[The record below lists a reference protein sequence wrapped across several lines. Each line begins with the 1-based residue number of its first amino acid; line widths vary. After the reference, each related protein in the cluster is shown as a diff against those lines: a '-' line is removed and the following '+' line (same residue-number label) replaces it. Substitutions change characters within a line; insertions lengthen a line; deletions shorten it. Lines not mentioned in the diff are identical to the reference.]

1 MKILKNFLIIFV
13 VIFLGYLLSQPVGE
27 IYANMF
33 NAHGSWVNAAAIA
46 GFPMIYIFLITLS
59 FVAFG
64 DRKKYWWL
72 GISLIPAAFV
82 VFYLDWYHWYFWI
95 MTGLIGWLVGFGI
108 QKFLSR
114 KFFSLQNSTEE

>member
-27 IYANMF
+27 IYADMF
-33 NAHGSWVNAAAIA
+33 NDHGFGVAAAGLA
-46 GFPMIYIFLITLS
+46 GIPIVYILLITLL
-59 FVAFG
+59 FIAFG
-64 DRKKYWWL
+64 DSKKYWWL

-95 MTGLIGWLVGFGI
+95 AVGLLGWLVGFG
-108 QKFLSR
+108 LS
-114 KFFSLQNSTEE
+114 KLIKTKTS